1 MDDRRTRNAP
11 TAWNR
16 TRDRGVGPQRLTSEP
31 GIAARAPDV
40 RATNPE
46 ARHGLPMAATRTR
59 NRSTSK
65 HKRPRTP
72 CVPKRPIAYGGDP
85 FAVARNPNSSR
96 THGQLHNIQTMADY
110 AARCPQRPASAVP
123 QTAVYGTRTPPLAGP
138 SPAAHATRR
147 SQALRPQPAVCS
159 TRNQSPAGSPRAAA
173 QPTAHRAQR
182 RPPATP
188 AAPAARR
195 PCAERSRVSSRASA
209 PAAGS
214 RPAPPRR
221 ARCGTRRTP

>member
-1 MDDRRTRNAP
+1 MADI
-11 TAWNR
+11 R
-16 TRDRGVGPQRLTSEP
+16 TRDRGVGSQWLTSEP

-123 QTAVYGTRTPPLAGP
+123 QTAIYSTRTPPLAGP
-138 SPAAHATRR
+138 APAACRLQHAQPIARR
-147 SQALRPQPAVCS
+147 LAARGSAAHCPPRAAPAICS
-159 TRNQSPAGSPRAAA
+159 TRPSP
-173 QPTAHRAQR
+173 
-182 RPPATP
+182 
-188 AAPAARR
+188 PAARR
-195 PCAERSRVSSRASA
+195 PGAERSHISSRASA